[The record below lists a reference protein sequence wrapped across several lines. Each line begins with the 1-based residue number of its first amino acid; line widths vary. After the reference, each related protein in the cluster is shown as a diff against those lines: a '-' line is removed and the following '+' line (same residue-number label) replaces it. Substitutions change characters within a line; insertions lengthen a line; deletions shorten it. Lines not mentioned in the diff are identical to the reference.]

1 MPELYQTLYHS
12 RALLPDTAEAHAE
25 ILAASQ
31 RNNRRD
37 SITGFLHREN
47 NHFVQFLEGP
57 KTKLFETLQRIGRDP
72 RHTDFVIKNFGP
84 APRRL
89 LESWDMGYADPSQ
102 LSLQDLLQTSGNT
115 LEFGTLDP
123 MDLVVFVVHNAQAL
137 REQVA

>member
-1 MPELYQTLYHS
+1 M
-12 RALLPDTAEAHAE
+12 
-25 ILAASQ
+25 
-31 RNNRRD
+31 
-37 SITGFLHREN
+37 
-47 NHFVQFLEGP
+47 
-57 KTKLFETLQRIGRDP
+57 
-72 RHTDFVIKNFGP
+72 IKNFGP